1 MVFSSCAPQAFTMNI
16 EMRHPS
22 KSGLDL
28 NNKSIAVA
36 YLDSGNSQDSIF
48 NHSVAEGFSRQLESD
63 YFGGRKVVDIYKMP
77 KLTAGNYSSKDT
89 LINLLM
95 VSGDDVVFLFDSPV
109 FGEAS
114 VASPVRIQGSAASPD
129 SAYISECS
137 VPFVTRLYVYDSMNK
152 ADTVLSYSGSNV
164 LRPAVYNNGKVSDD
178 TLKSLMWKF
187 VSSPA
192 EEVGGKAANVFLST
206 WKSEKYSIIYYDNF
220 DETWTNAAEYA
231 YDYRWKDAIS
241 QWLKLV
247 GLNNVQQRSCA
258 EYNLSLGC
266 YMLGHY
272 NLALKWLDR
281 SDNDFP
287 ISVSSELRSRISD
300 RMKR

>member
-1 MVFSSCAPQAFTMNI
+1 MNI

-36 YLDSGNSQDSIF
+36 YIDSGNSQDSIF
-48 NHSVAEGFSRQLESD
+48 NHSVAEGFARQLESD

-77 KLTAGNYSSKDT
+77 KNDSGVYSSKDT
-89 LINLLM
+89 LINLVM
-95 VSGDDVVFLFDSPV
+95 VSGDDIVFLFDTPV
-109 FGEAS
+109 FGDIS
-114 VASPVRIQGSAASPD
+114 VASPVRIQGSVESPD

-152 ADTVLSYSGSNV
+152 TDTVLSYSGSNV
-164 LRPAVYNNGKVSDD
+164 MRPEVYNNGKTPVDS
-178 TLKSLMWKF
+178 LKSVMWKF
-187 VSSPA
+187 ASSPA
-192 EEVGGKAANVFLST
+192 EAVGGKAATAFLST

-220 DETWTNAAEYA
+220 DETWTDAAEYA
-231 YDYRWKDAIS
+231 YDYRWEDAIN
-241 QWLKLV
+241 QWLKLA

-281 SDNDFP
+281 SDKDFP
-287 ISVSSELRSRISD
+287 ISVSSELRSRITE